1 MKKLTL
7 LLLFLTS
14 LNLFAFTQTNFDIAL
29 RDFENNNMA
38 KYRDD
43 ELILM
48 SSEALLKNGIISN
61 GNDLIRDVTTTP
73 DSGISIGAIRQSL
86 KCSFVTDKY
95 TATVYNINPKE
106 GIVTCMVAIKGDI
119 YNPIGLFNVFYPTMK
134 KAYALDLEKAEKE
147 NIAVLNGLD
156 AQFKPLSDRIKAI
169 SNSINVN
176 NHQDFL
182 TVPELLTAAVLTDT
196 DVVDFEKTEATGTF
210 QLKDNFTSIY
220 QDVNSGEYIDNQ
232 KYILADAE
240 TFSKVYTG
248 LGDISM
254 SYYIL
259 IILLFGVSG
268 VSRKAL
274 GNVFAKM
281 EKRQKPDGLIPYS
294 LMAIIGVLLFIPTT
308 YTQTQGNTQYEVYK
322 TKYQEFEKDGYALFN
337 DWADDAAKVIIDS
350 EVSALLKK
358 SGVGTRDQ
366 GISTIAGYEQYKKL
380 KTFNQ
385 DLWSICINDIYN
397 YSGLLDSNNKH
408 HYSQDPNQPF
418 PLNEKWAYIMSK
430 IKNNAS
436 VIYYSPAPKGEVK
449 STSSY
454 STSTNN
460 EYKDIYPDFSL
471 SSCGKNYYDYSHN
484 NRLFEDYSKQ
494 RDILIN
500 QDNSGKLVAIE
511 SLLTNQYELY
521 RDFGFLSVL
530 GLPVLKLQTEYIGG
544 LYKTQRSEVLDKL
557 NKQIAQTGDGDGGD
571 DEFLHSFFSSIPYLF
586 VPGAGTVFQVI
597 TENSGKI
604 GAALGGGS
612 GAAAGGGILS
622 LFSGALGTIVGATV
636 GTVAGGVLGLWFAQ
650 NIADN
655 LLQLTP
661 ILGLI
666 VIGLLRYVIILIKI
680 FVFHFI
686 SLFLMPLM
694 FVQQNLEAF
703 FKFTMKIFITMVEIP
718 IFVLSVWLALSANSL
733 LHTIG
738 DIFGKKMIIFM
749 LENNN
754 NLTKN
759 DLYDF
764 GALKIYLFDGFLE
777 IIIAVFSTVI
787 IYKIIIS
794 LHETVS
800 DILEV
805 QGTNRF
811 DSAIESMKSDATG
824 WGQKI

>member
-7 LLLFLTS
+7 LILFLTS
-14 LNLFAFTQTNFDIAL
+14 LNLFAFTQTNFEIAL

-61 GNDLIRDVTTTP
+61 GNDLIRDVATNP
-73 DSGISIGAIRQSL
+73 NSGISLESIRQSL

-106 GIVTCMVAIKGDI
+106 GIVTCMVAVKGDI

-134 KAYALDLEKAEKE
+134 KAYALDLEKAEKD
-147 NIAVLNGLD
+147 NIAVLNSLD

-220 QDVNSGEYIDNQ
+220 QDVNSNEYIDNK

-259 IILLFGVSG
+259 IILLFGISG
-268 VSRKAL
+268 ISRKAL

-281 EKRQKPDGLIPYS
+281 EKRQKPDGLIPYT
-294 LMAIIGVLLFIPTT
+294 LMAILGVLLFIPTT
-308 YTQTQGNTQYEVYK
+308 YTQTQGNTEYEVYK

-337 DWADDAAKVIIDS
+337 KWADDAAKVIIDS

-380 KTFNQ
+380 KIFNQ
-385 DLWSICINDIYN
+385 DLWSICINDMYN

-436 VIYYSPAPKGEVK
+436 VIYYSPSPKGEVK
-449 STSSY
+449 SANAY
-454 STSTNN
+454 STSTKN
-460 EYKDIYPDFSL
+460 EYKDVYPDFSL

-557 NKQIAQTGDGDGGD
+557 NKQIAKTGDGGSGD

-586 VPGAGTVFQVI
+586 VPGAGTIFNVVS
-597 TENSGKI
+597 ENSGKI
-604 GAALGGGS
+604 GATVGGGL
-612 GAAAGGGILS
+612 GTGAGGGVFS
-622 LFSGALGTIVGATV
+622 LLSGAVGTLIGATV
-636 GTVAGGVLGLWFAQ
+636 GTVGGGALGLWFAQ
-650 NIADN
+650 SVAYN

-666 VIGLLRYVIILIKI
+666 VIGLLRYVMILIKI

-759 DLYDF
+759 DLFDF

>member
-1 MKKLTL
+1 MKKLTF

-14 LNLFAFTQTNFDIAL
+14 NLFAFTQTNFEIAL
-29 RDFENNNMA
+29 KDFENNNMA

-61 GNDLIRDVTTTP
+61 GNDLIRDVATNP
-73 DSGISIGAIRQSL
+73 NIGISLDAIRQSL

-95 TATVYNINPKE
+95 TATVYAIKPKE
-106 GIVTCMVAIKGDI
+106 GIVTCMVAVKGDI

-147 NIAVLNGLD
+147 NISVLNGLD

-176 NHQDFL
+176 NHQEFL

-196 DVVDFEKTEATGTF
+196 DVVDFEKTDATGTF
-210 QLKDNFTSIY
+210 QLKDNFTSVY
-220 QDVNSGEYIDNQ
+220 QDVNSNEYIDNK

-254 SYYIL
+254 SYYVL

-268 VSRKAL
+268 ISRKAL

-281 EKRQKPDGLIPYS
+281 EKRQKPDGLIPYT
-294 LMAIIGVLLFIPTT
+294 LMAIVGVLLFIPTT

-350 EVSALLKK
+350 EVSSLLKK

-385 DLWSICINDIYN
+385 DLWSICINDMYN

-436 VIYYSPAPKGEVK
+436 VIYYSPSPKGEVK

-471 SSCGKNYYDYSHN
+471 SSCGKNYYDYVSN
-484 NRLFEDYSKQ
+484 KKLYEDYSKQ
-494 RDILIN
+494 KDILIN
-500 QDNSGKLVAIE
+500 QDNSGKLIAIE

-604 GAALGGGS
+604 GAVFGSKGGPIGTIIGATIGAIS
-612 GAAAGGGILS
+612 G
-622 LFSGALGTIVGATV
+622 GALGMKLAYE
-636 GTVAGGVLGLWFAQ
+636 VAY
-650 NIADN
+650 N

-754 NLTKN
+754 NLITIKD

-787 IYKIIIS
+787 IYKIIIT

>member
-1 MKKLTL
+1 MKKLTF

-14 LNLFAFTQTNFDIAL
+14 NLFAFTQTNFDIAL
-29 RDFENNNMA
+29 KDFENNNMA

-61 GNDLIRDVTTTP
+61 GNDLIRDVATNP
-73 DSGISIGAIRQSL
+73 NIGISLDAIRQSL

-95 TATVYNINPKE
+95 TATVYAIKPKE
-106 GIVTCMVAIKGDI
+106 GIVTCMVALKDDI

-147 NIAVLNGLD
+147 NISVLNGLD

-176 NHQDFL
+176 NHQEFL

-196 DVVDFEKTEATGTF
+196 DVVDFEKTDATGTF
-210 QLKDNFTSIY
+210 QLKDNFTSVY
-220 QDVNSGEYIDNQ
+220 QDVNSGEYIDNK

-254 SYYIL
+254 SYYVL

-268 VSRKAL
+268 ISRKAL

-281 EKRQKPDGLIPYS
+281 EKRQKPDGLIPYT
-294 LMAIIGVLLFIPTT
+294 LMAVVGVLLFIPTT

-337 DWADDAAKVIIDS
+337 NWADDAAKVIIDS
-350 EVSALLKK
+350 EVSSLLKK

-366 GISTIAGYEQYKKL
+366 GVSTIAGYEQYKKL

-385 DLWSICINDIYN
+385 DFWSICVNDIYN

-436 VIYYSPAPKGEVK
+436 VIYYSPSPKGEVK
-449 STSSY
+449 SASSY

-460 EYKDIYPDFSL
+460 EYKDVYPDFSL

-604 GAALGGGS
+604 GAVFGSKGGPIGTIIGATIGTIS
-612 GAAAGGGILS
+612 G
-622 LFSGALGTIVGATV
+622 GALGMKLAYE
-636 GTVAGGVLGLWFAQ
+636 VAS
-650 NIADN
+650 N

-718 IFVLSVWLALSANSL
+718 IFVLSIWLALSANSL

-754 NLTKN
+754 NLTKD

-777 IIIAVFSTVI
+777 IIIAVFSTII
-787 IYKIIIS
+787 IYKIIIT

>member
-7 LLLFLTS
+7 LLLFLS
-14 LNLFAFTQTNFDIAL
+14 SSLFAFTQTNFDIAL
-29 RDFENNNMA
+29 RDYENNNMA

-61 GNDLIRDVTTTP
+61 GNDLIRDVATNP
-73 DSGISIGAIRQSL
+73 NSGISLESIRQSL

-95 TATVYNINPKE
+95 TATVYNIKPKE
-106 GIVTCMVAIKGDI
+106 GIVTCMVAVKGDI

-147 NIAVLNGLD
+147 NIAVLNSLD

-220 QDVNSGEYIDNQ
+220 QDVNSNEYIDNK

-254 SYYIL
+254 SYYVL

-281 EKRQKPDGLIPYS
+281 EKRQKPDGLIPYT

-350 EVSALLKK
+350 EVSSLLKK

-385 DLWSICINDIYN
+385 DIWSICINDIYN

-436 VIYYSPAPKGEVK
+436 VIYYSPSPKGEVK

-471 SSCGKNYYDYSHN
+471 SYCGKNYYDYSHN

-500 QDNSGKLVAIE
+500 QDNSSKLVAIE

-586 VPGAGTVFQVI
+586 IPGAGTIFNVVS
-597 TENSGKI
+597 ENSGKI
-604 GAALGGGS
+604 GALFGSKGGPLGTIIGATIGTIS
-612 GAAAGGGILS
+612 G
-622 LFSGALGTIVGATV
+622 GALGMKLAYE
-636 GTVAGGVLGLWFAQ
+636 VAY
-650 NIADN
+650 N

-718 IFVLSVWLALSANSL
+718 IFVLSIWLALSANSL

-754 NLTKN
+754 NLITIKD

-777 IIIAVFSTVI
+777 IIIAVFSTII
-787 IYKIIIS
+787 IYKIIIT

>member
-14 LNLFAFTQTNFDIAL
+14 NLFAFTQTNFDIAL
-29 RDFENNNMA
+29 KDFENNNMA

-61 GNDLIRDVTTTP
+61 GNDLIRDVATTP
-73 DSGISIGAIRQSL
+73 DSGINLGSIRQSL

-106 GIVTCMVAIKGDI
+106 GIVTCMVAVKGDI

-147 NIAVLNGLD
+147 NTAVLNGLD
-156 AQFKPLSDRIKAI
+156 AQFKPLSDRVKSI

-176 NHQDFL
+176 NNKDFL

-248 LGDISM
+248 LSDISM

-350 EVSALLKK
+350 EVSSLLKK

-385 DLWSICINDIYN
+385 DFWSICINDIYN

-460 EYKDIYPDFSL
+460 DYKDVYPDFSL
-471 SSCGKNYYDYSHN
+471 SSCGKNYYDYVSN
-484 NRLFEDYSKQ
+484 KRLYEDYSKQ
-494 RDILIN
+494 KDILIN

-557 NKQIAQTGDGDGGD
+557 NKQIAKTGDSDGGD

-604 GAALGGGS
+604 GAVFGSKGGPLGTIIGATIGAIS
-612 GAAAGGGILS
+612 G
-622 LFSGALGTIVGATV
+622 GALGMKLAYE
-636 GTVAGGVLGLWFAQ
+636 VAS
-650 NIADN
+650 N

-718 IFVLSVWLALSANSL
+718 IFVLSIWLALSANSL

-777 IIIAVFSTVI
+777 IIIAVFSTII
-787 IYKIIIS
+787 IYKIIIT

>member
-7 LLLFLTS
+7 LLLFLS
-14 LNLFAFTQTNFDIAL
+14 SSLFAFTQTNFDIAL

-61 GNDLIRDVTTTP
+61 GNDLIRDVATNP
-73 DSGISIGAIRQSL
+73 DSGISLESIRQSL

-147 NIAVLNGLD
+147 NIAVLNSLD
-156 AQFKPLSDRIKAI
+156 AQFKPLSDRVKSI

-176 NHQDFL
+176 NNKDFL

-210 QLKDNFTSIY
+210 QLKDNFSSIY

-259 IILLFGVSG
+259 IILLFGISG
-268 VSRKAL
+268 ISRKAL

-294 LMAIIGVLLFIPTT
+294 LMAIVGVLLFIPTT

-350 EVSALLKK
+350 EVSSLLKK

-436 VIYYSPAPKGEVK
+436 VIYYSPSPKGEVK
-449 STSSY
+449 NANAY

-471 SSCGKNYYDYSHN
+471 SSCGKNYYDYVSN
-484 NRLFEDYSKQ
+484 KRLYEDYSKQ
-494 RDILIN
+494 KDILIN
-500 QDNSGKLVAIE
+500 QDNSSKLVAIE

-557 NKQIAQTGDGDGGD
+557 NKQIAQTGDGDGGN

-586 VPGAGTVFQVI
+586 VPGAGTIFNI
-597 TENSGKI
+597 ATENSGKLGALVGSSGGLLGTII
-604 GAALGGGS
+604 GATIGTIS
-612 GAAAGGGILS
+612 G
-622 LFSGALGTIVGATV
+622 GALGMKLAYE
-636 GTVAGGVLGLWFAQ
+636 VAS
-650 NIADN
+650 N

-800 DILEV
+800 EILEV

>member
-7 LLLFLTS
+7 LLLFLS
-14 LNLFAFTQTNFDIAL
+14 SNLFAFTQTNFDIAL

-61 GNDLIRDVTTTP
+61 GNDLIRDVATTP
-73 DSGISIGAIRQSL
+73 DSGISLGSIRQSL

-147 NIAVLNGLD
+147 NIAVLNSLD
-156 AQFKPLSDRIKAI
+156 AQFKPLSDRVKSI

-176 NHQDFL
+176 NNKDFL

-254 SYYIL
+254 SYYVL

-294 LMAIIGVLLFIPTT
+294 LMAIVGVLLFIPTT

-350 EVSALLKK
+350 EVSSLLKK

-449 STSSY
+449 NANAY

-471 SSCGKNYYDYSHN
+471 SSCGKNYYDYVSN
-484 NRLFEDYSKQ
+484 KRLYEDYSKQ
-494 RDILIN
+494 KDILIN
-500 QDNSGKLVAIE
+500 QDNSSKLVAIE

-597 TENSGKI
+597 SENSGKI
-604 GAALGGGS
+604 GAVFGSKGGPLGTIIGATIGTIS
-612 GAAAGGGILS
+612 G
-622 LFSGALGTIVGATV
+622 GALGMKLAYE
-636 GTVAGGVLGLWFAQ
+636 VAY
-650 NIADN
+650 N

-718 IFVLSVWLALSANSL
+718 IFVLSIWLALSANSL

-800 DILEV
+800 EILEV

>member
-14 LNLFAFTQTNFDIAL
+14 NLFAFTQTNFDIAL

-61 GNDLIRDVTTTP
+61 GNDLIRDVATNP
-73 DSGISIGAIRQSL
+73 DSGISLGTIRQSL

-134 KAYALDLEKAEKE
+134 KAYALDLEKAENE
-147 NIAVLNGLD
+147 NISVLNSLD

-182 TVPELLTAAVLTDT
+182 TVPELLTAAVLTNT

-248 LGDISM
+248 LSDISM
-254 SYYIL
+254 SYYLIL
-259 IILLFGVSG
+259 ILLFGVTG
-268 VSRKAL
+268 VGRKAL

-281 EKRQKPDGLIPYS
+281 EKRQKPDGLIPYT

-350 EVSALLKK
+350 EVSSLLKK

-385 DLWSICINDIYN
+385 DLWSICINDMYN

-436 VIYYSPAPKGEVK
+436 VIYYSPSPKGEVK

-471 SSCGKNYYDYSHN
+471 SSCGKNYYDYVSN
-484 NRLFEDYSKQ
+484 KKLYEDYSKQ
-494 RDILIN
+494 KDILIN
-500 QDNSGKLVAIE
+500 QDNSGKLIAIE

-604 GAALGGGS
+604 GAVFGSKGGPIGTIIGATIGAIS
-612 GAAAGGGILS
+612 G
-622 LFSGALGTIVGATV
+622 GALGMKLAYE
-636 GTVAGGVLGLWFAQ
+636 VAY
-650 NIADN
+650 N

-754 NLTKN
+754 NLITIKD

-787 IYKIIIS
+787 IYKIIIT

>member
-14 LNLFAFTQTNFDIAL
+14 NLFAFTQTNFDIAL

-48 SSEALLKNGIISN
+48 SSESLLKNGIISN
-61 GNDLIRDVTTTP
+61 GNDLIRDVATNP
-73 DSGISIGAIRQSL
+73 DSGISLGTIRQSL

-134 KAYALDLEKAEKE
+134 KAYASDLEKAENE
-147 NIAVLNGLD
+147 NISVLNSLD

-182 TVPELLTAAVLTDT
+182 TVPELLTAALLTDT

-259 IILLFGVSG
+259 VILLFGVSG
-268 VSRKAL
+268 ISRKAL

-281 EKRQKPDGLIPYS
+281 EKRQKPDGLIPYT
-294 LMAIIGVLLFIPTT
+294 LMAIIGALLFIPTT

-350 EVSALLKK
+350 EVSSLLKK

-436 VIYYSPAPKGEVK
+436 VIYYSPSPKGEVK

-471 SSCGKNYYDYSHN
+471 SSCGKNYYDYVSN
-484 NRLFEDYSKQ
+484 KRLYEDYSKQ

-500 QDNSGKLVAIE
+500 QDNSSKLVAIE

-530 GLPVLKLQTEYIGG
+530 GLPILKLQTEYIGG
-544 LYKTQRSEVLDKL
+544 LYKTQRSGVLDKL

-597 TENSGKI
+597 SENSGKI
-604 GAALGGGS
+604 GAVFGSKGGPLGTIIGATIGTIS
-612 GAAAGGGILS
+612 G
-622 LFSGALGTIVGATV
+622 GALGMKLAYE
-636 GTVAGGVLGLWFAQ
+636 VAY
-650 NIADN
+650 N

-718 IFVLSVWLALSANSL
+718 IFVLSIWLALSANSL

-754 NLTKN
+754 NLITIKD

>member
-14 LNLFAFTQTNFDIAL
+14 NLFAFTQTNFDIAL

-61 GNDLIRDVTTTP
+61 GNDLIRDVATNP

-95 TATVYNINPKE
+95 TATIYNINPKE

-147 NIAVLNGLD
+147 NIAVLNSLD
-156 AQFKPLSDRIKAI
+156 AQFKPLSDRVKSI

-176 NHQDFL
+176 NNKDFL

-259 IILLFGVSG
+259 IILLFGISG

-281 EKRQKPDGLIPYS
+281 EKRQKPDGFIPYT
-294 LMAIIGVLLFIPTT
+294 LMAITGVLLFIPTT

-350 EVSALLKK
+350 EVSSLLKK

-436 VIYYSPAPKGEVK
+436 VIYYSPSPKGEVK
-449 STSSY
+449 NANAY

-471 SSCGKNYYDYSHN
+471 SSCGKNYYDYVSN
-484 NRLFEDYSKQ
+484 KRLYEDYSKQ
-494 RDILIN
+494 KDILIN
-500 QDNSGKLVAIE
+500 QDNSSKLVAIE

-557 NKQIAQTGDGDGGD
+557 NKQIAQTGDGDGGN

-597 TENSGKI
+597 SENSGKI
-604 GAALGGGS
+604 GAVFGSKGGPLGTIIGATIGAIS
-612 GAAAGGGILS
+612 G
-622 LFSGALGTIVGATV
+622 GALGMKLAYE
-636 GTVAGGVLGLWFAQ
+636 VAS
-650 NIADN
+650 N

-754 NLTKN
+754 NLTKD

-800 DILEV
+800 EILEV

>member
-7 LLLFLTS
+7 LLLFLS
-14 LNLFAFTQTNFDIAL
+14 SNLFAFTQTNFDIAL

-61 GNDLIRDVTTTP
+61 GNDLIRDVATTP
-73 DSGISIGAIRQSL
+73 DSGISLGSIRQSL

-106 GIVTCMVAIKGDI
+106 GIVTCMVAVKGDI

-147 NIAVLNGLD
+147 NIAVLNSLD
-156 AQFKPLSDRIKAI
+156 AQFKPLSDRVKSI

-176 NHQDFL
+176 NNKDFL

-259 IILLFGVSG
+259 IILLFRISG

-350 EVSALLKK
+350 EVSSLLKK

-449 STSSY
+449 NANAY

-471 SSCGKNYYDYSHN
+471 SSCGKNYYDYISN
-484 NRLFEDYSKQ
+484 KRLFEDYSKQ
-494 RDILIN
+494 RDTLIN

-571 DEFLHSFFSSIPYLF
+571 DEFLHTLFSSIPYLF

-604 GAALGGGS
+604 GAVFGSKGGPLGTIMGATIGTIS
-612 GAAAGGGILS
+612 G
-622 LFSGALGTIVGATV
+622 GALGMKLAYE
-636 GTVAGGVLGLWFAQ
+636 VAS
-650 NIADN
+650 N

-680 FVFHFI
+680 FVFHLI

-718 IFVLSVWLALSANSL
+718 IFVLSIWLALSANSL

-777 IIIAVFSTVI
+777 IILSVFSTVI
-787 IYKIIIS
+787 IYKIIIT

>member
-1 MKKLTL
+1 MKKLTF

-14 LNLFAFTQTNFDIAL
+14 NLFAFTQTNFDIAL
-29 RDFENNNMA
+29 KDYENNNMA

-61 GNDLIRDVTTTP
+61 GNDLIRDVATTP
-73 DSGISIGAIRQSL
+73 DSGISLGSIRQSL

-106 GIVTCMVAIKGDI
+106 GIVTCMVAVKGDI

-147 NIAVLNGLD
+147 NIAVLNSLD

-240 TFSKVYTG
+240 IFSKVYTG

-268 VSRKAL
+268 ISRKAL

-471 SSCGKNYYDYSHN
+471 SSCGKNYYDYVSN
-484 NRLFEDYSKQ
+484 KRLYEDYSKQ
-494 RDILIN
+494 KDILIN

-571 DEFLHSFFSSIPYLF
+571 DEFLHTLFSSIPYLF

-597 TENSGKI
+597 SENSGKI

-777 IIIAVFSTVI
+777 IIIADFSTVI
-787 IYKIIIS
+787 IYKIIIT

-800 DILEV
+800 EILEV

>member
-1 MKKLTL
+1 MKKIYSLIL
-7 LLLFLTS
+7 IYFLST
-14 LNLFAFTQTNFDIAL
+14 LNLFAFTQTNFEIAL

-48 SSEALLKNGIISN
+48 SSESLLKNGIIYN
-61 GNDLIRDVTTTP
+61 GNDLIRDVATTP
-73 DSGISIGAIRQSL
+73 NSGISLESIRQSL

-95 TATVYNINPKE
+95 TATVYNIKPKE
-106 GIVTCMVAIKGDI
+106 GIVTCMVAVKGDI

-147 NIAVLNGLD
+147 NIAVLNSLD
-156 AQFKPLSDRIKAI
+156 AQFKPLSDRVKSI

-176 NHQDFL
+176 NNKDFL

-254 SYYIL
+254 SYYIIL
-259 IILLFGVSG
+259 IALFGITG

-274 GNVFAKM
+274 GNMFAKM
-281 EKRQKPDGLIPYS
+281 EKRQKPDGFIPYT

-350 EVSALLKK
+350 EVSSLLKK

-385 DLWSICINDIYN
+385 DLWSICVNDIYN
-397 YSGLLDSNNKH
+397 YSGLVDSNNKH

-449 STSSY
+449 NANAY

-471 SSCGKNYYDYSHN
+471 SSCGKNYYDYIN
-484 NRLFEDYSKQ
+484 NKRLYEDYSKQ

-500 QDNSGKLVAIE
+500 QDNSSKLVAIE

-530 GLPVLKLQTEYIGG
+530 GLPVLKLQTEYLGG

-604 GAALGGGS
+604 GAVFGSKGGPLGTIIGATIGTIS
-612 GAAAGGGILS
+612 G
-622 LFSGALGTIVGATV
+622 GALGMKLAYE
-636 GTVAGGVLGLWFAQ
+636 VAS
-650 NIADN
+650 N

-718 IFVLSVWLALSANSL
+718 IFVLSIWLALSANSL

>member
-61 GNDLIRDVTTTP
+61 GNDLIRDVATNP
-73 DSGISIGAIRQSL
+73 DSGISLGTIRQSL

-156 AQFKPLSDRIKAI
+156 AQFKPLSDRVKSI

-176 NHQDFL
+176 NNKDFL

-259 IILLFGVSG
+259 IILLFGISG

-281 EKRQKPDGLIPYS
+281 EKRQKPDGLIPYT

-308 YTQTQGNTQYEVYK
+308 YTQTQGDTQYEVYK

-385 DLWSICINDIYN
+385 DLWSICINDMYN

-471 SSCGKNYYDYSHN
+471 SSCGKNYYDYVSN
-484 NRLFEDYSKQ
+484 KRLYEDYNKQ

-604 GAALGGGS
+604 GAVFGSKGGPLGTIIGATIGTIS
-612 GAAAGGGILS
+612 G
-622 LFSGALGTIVGATV
+622 GALGMKLAYE
-636 GTVAGGVLGLWFAQ
+636 VAY
-650 NIADN
+650 N

-718 IFVLSVWLALSANSL
+718 IFVLSIWLALSANSL

-738 DIFGKKMIIFM
+738 DIFGKKMIISM

-800 DILEV
+800 EILEV

>member
-1 MKKLTL
+1 MKKLTF

-14 LNLFAFTQTNFDIAL
+14 NLFAFTQTNFDIAL

-61 GNDLIRDVTTTP
+61 GNDLIRDVATTP
-73 DSGISIGAIRQSL
+73 DSGISLNSIRQSL

-106 GIVTCMVAIKGDI
+106 GIVTCMVAVKGDI

-147 NIAVLNGLD
+147 NTAVLNGLD
-156 AQFKPLSDRIKAI
+156 AQFKPLTDRIKAI

-259 IILLFGVSG
+259 IILLFGISG

-281 EKRQKPDGLIPYS
+281 EKRQKPDGLIPYT

-471 SSCGKNYYDYSHN
+471 SSCGKNYYDYVSN
-484 NRLFEDYSKQ
+484 KRLYEDYSKQ
-494 RDILIN
+494 KDIL
-500 QDNSGKLVAIE
+500 GHL
-511 SLLTNQYELY
+511 
-521 RDFGFLSVL
+521 
-530 GLPVLKLQTEYIGG
+530 
-544 LYKTQRSEVLDKL
+544 
-557 NKQIAQTGDGDGGD
+557 
-571 DEFLHSFFSSIPYLF
+571 
-586 VPGAGTVFQVI
+586 
-597 TENSGKI
+597 
-604 GAALGGGS
+604 
-612 GAAAGGGILS
+612 
-622 LFSGALGTIVGATV
+622 
-636 GTVAGGVLGLWFAQ
+636 
-650 NIADN
+650 
-655 LLQLTP
+655 
-661 ILGLI
+661 
-666 VIGLLRYVIILIKI
+666 
-680 FVFHFI
+680 
-686 SLFLMPLM
+686 
-694 FVQQNLEAF
+694 
-703 FKFTMKIFITMVEIP
+703 
-718 IFVLSVWLALSANSL
+718 
-733 LHTIG
+733 
-738 DIFGKKMIIFM
+738 
-749 LENNN
+749 
-754 NLTKN
+754 
-759 DLYDF
+759 
-764 GALKIYLFDGFLE
+764 
-777 IIIAVFSTVI
+777 
-787 IYKIIIS
+787 
-794 LHETVS
+794 
-800 DILEV
+800 
-805 QGTNRF
+805 
-811 DSAIESMKSDATG
+811 
-824 WGQKI
+824 